1 MSKKKKKK
9 VGKKVELRMELR
21 TTVVVVNTVYDEK
34 DNVGARGSG
43 PLNQCALY
51 SYLLCKSLLSVTYP
65 NPVILLNSWNYW
77 ILCPNAFMF

>member
-1 MSKKKKKK
+1 MFYNEQKKKKKK
-9 VGKKVELRMELR
+9 VGKKVELR

-51 SYLLCKSLLSVTYP
+51 S
-65 NPVILLNSWNYW
+65 
-77 ILCPNAFMF
+77 

>member
-1 MSKKKKKK
+1 MRYCKSEFLNFLKMFYNEQKKKKK
-9 VGKKVELRMELR
+9 VGKKVELR

-51 SYLLCKSLLSVTYP
+51 S
-65 NPVILLNSWNYW
+65 
-77 ILCPNAFMF
+77 